1 MYLKKI
7 SIENFK
13 SIENLEINLESG
25 FNLIIGNN
33 GVGKTSI
40 LEAISVGIS
49 GFIGGIDG
57 VNNENFTID
66 EIRCETELLGQGSYN
81 IKYRTPVKVEC
92 MVELRNEEYTW
103 TRQKKSIKA
112 SRTTVEPR
120 DICKK
125 ATELS
130 DDSSKVLPV
139 LNYQSVSRMW
149 AQKKERI
156 KNEFDTKNFSRNIG
170 YIDCLS
176 QESNNKLLLNWCR
189 KMEQISWQEDKK
201 IAEYE
206 VVKNTVAQF
215 MSIMNDS
222 HVSKVFY
229 DKKREELIYID
240 GKEVLPIRLLSAGYQ
255 SLIWMVFEI
264 AYRMS
269 VLNPNLLEN
278 TNKDTDGIV
287 LIDELDLH
295 LHPRW
300 QWKVVAALQSV
311 FPKVQFIA
319 TTHSPII
326 ISSCKGK
333 RVISLKK
340 NSLVT
345 YNKSLYGIGI
355 NDVLS
360 EYQDSNSI
368 AIAIKKMLE
377 DFYSSMEEHEYS
389 NAKRVLEKLINELG
403 DDNPEVVLAN
413 MTYELETTELEA

>member
-103 TRQKKSIKA
+103 IRQKKSIKA

-130 DDSSKVLPV
+130 DDSSQVLPV

-149 AQKKERI
+149 AQKKEKI

-170 YIDCLS
+170 YIDCLA

-215 MSIMNDS
+215 MSIMNES
-222 HVSKVFY
+222 HISKVFY

-240 GKEVLPIRLLSAGYQ
+240 ENEVLPIRLLSAGYQ

-264 AYRMS
+264 SYRMS

-278 TNKDTDGIV
+278 TNKETDGVV

-295 LHPRW
+295 LHPKW

-311 FPKVQFIA
+311 FPKIQFIA

-326 ISSCKGK
+326 ISSCKDE
-333 RVISLKK
+333 RVISLKE
-340 NSLVT
+340 NSTVT

-360 EYQDSNSI
+360 EYQGSNSI
-368 AIAIKKMLE
+368 ASGIKKMLE
-377 DFYSSMEEHEYS
+377 DFYFSMEQNEYS
-389 NAKRVLEKLINELG
+389 NAKSVLEKLINELG

-413 MTYELETTELEA
+413 MTYELEATELED

>member
-7 SIENFK
+7 SVENFK
-13 SIENLEINLESG
+13 SIENLEVNLNKG

-57 VNNENFTID
+57 VNNKNFTID
-66 EIRCETELLGQGSYN
+66 EIRCDTELLGQGSYN
-81 IKYRTPVKVEC
+81 IKYKTPVKVEC
-92 MVELRNEEYTW
+92 TVELRNKTYTW
-103 TRQKKSIKA
+103 ARQKKSIKA
-112 SRTTVEPR
+112 ARTTVEPR
-120 DICKK
+120 EICKK

-130 DDSSKVLPV
+130 DDATKVLPV

-149 AQKKERI
+149 AQKKEKI

-170 YIDCLS
+170 YVDCLS

-206 VVKNTVAQF
+206 VVKNTVAEF
-215 MSIMNDS
+215 MSIMNEAQI
-222 HVSKVFY
+222 SKVFY

-240 GKEVLPIRLLSAGYQ
+240 GEEILPIRLLSAGYQ

-264 AYRMS
+264 SYRMS

-278 TNKDTDGIV
+278 TNKETDGIV

-300 QWKVVAALQSV
+300 QWKVVLALQSV

-326 ISSCKGK
+326 ISSCKDE
-333 RVISLKK
+333 RVISLKE
-340 NSLVT
+340 NGAVA

-368 AIAIKKMLE
+368 ATGIKMILDK
-377 DFYSSMEEHEYS
+377 FYFSMEQSDHS
-389 NAKRVLEKLINELG
+389 DAKRLLEKLINELG

-413 MTYELETTELEA
+413 MTYELEATELEE

>member
-103 TRQKKSIKA
+103 IRQKKSIKA

-130 DDSSKVLPV
+130 DDSSQVLPV

-149 AQKKERI
+149 AQKKEKI

-170 YIDCLS
+170 YIDCLA

-215 MSIMNDS
+215 MSIMNES

-240 GKEVLPIRLLSAGYQ
+240 ENEVLPIRLLSAGYQ

-264 AYRMS
+264 SYRMS

-278 TNKDTDGIV
+278 TNKETDGIV

-300 QWKVVAALQSV
+300 QWKVVSALQNV

-326 ISSCKGK
+326 ISSCKDE
-333 RVISLKK
+333 RVISLKE
-340 NSLVT
+340 NSTVT

-360 EYQDSNSI
+360 EYQGSNSI
-368 AIAIKKMLE
+368 ASGIKKMLE
-377 DFYSSMEEHEYS
+377 DFYFSMEQNEYS
-389 NAKRVLEKLINELG
+389 NAKSVLEKLINELG

-413 MTYELETTELEA
+413 MTYELEATELED